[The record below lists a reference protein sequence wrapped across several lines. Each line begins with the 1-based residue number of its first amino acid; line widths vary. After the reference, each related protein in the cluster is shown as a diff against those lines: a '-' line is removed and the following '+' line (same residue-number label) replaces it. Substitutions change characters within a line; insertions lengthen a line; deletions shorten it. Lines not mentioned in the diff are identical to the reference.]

1 MISTQSDPERVAGTP
16 ILTRDPNEASPNFTR
31 GAEIPE
37 DLDPLADGIL
47 MLHQKEWLEDR
58 GDLKLAEKGRRTGI
72 TFAEALDD
80 TLIAASSREAGGD
93 NVFYIGDTK
102 DKGREFI
109 GYVGHFAKTV
119 QKEMVGIEE
128 SFFEDVDAD
137 GNTKKISSYVARFA
151 SGFRVEALSSR
162 PENIRGLQG
171 IVVIDEAAFHKD
183 VRNVIDAVNALLI
196 WGGKIRIISTH
207 SGVLNA
213 FNELIR
219 EALTDAA
226 KGKPTWSIHHI
237 PFASAVKNGL
247 FKRVCM
253 IKGKVWSEE
262 AQQKWEDKIRSAYG
276 SRKAAMR
283 QELDAIPAE
292 SEGQALSR
300 VQVEACMEAG
310 IPYIRWQVEDNF
322 RDLPDSKR
330 QDRLDQFLQREL
342 LPVLKL
348 LPKNL
353 QHVYGQDF
361 ARKGD
366 ASAIDVKSIEP
377 SLVRKTRLAVE
388 MRNVP
393 FDEQR
398 KVMEFIISH
407 LPRFAGGAF
416 DATGNGA
423 YLAEKAVQKFGAS
436 IREVHF
442 SESWYREN
450 MPAYIEAFGSN
461 KSLILPRHDDIV
473 KDHQA
478 LSFVNGIIKVPQD
491 FRFKGTDGNNRH
503 GDYAIASV
511 LGFWVSFQ
519 DIAEYDYMSASTVAR
534 TTMQAPKDDDT
545 QSANTFSR
553 GSIFGKLKGL
563 W

>member
-1 MISTQSDPERVAGTP
+1 MNSAQSNPDQVAGSP
-16 ILTRDPNEASPNFTR
+16 VLSRDPSSTSAEFTR

-58 GDLKLAEKGRRTGI
+58 SDLKLAEKGRRTGI

-80 TLIAASSREAGGD
+80 ALIAASSREAGGD

-109 GYVGHFAKTV
+109 GYVAHFAKTV
-119 QKEMVGIEE
+119 SREMVGIEE

-137 GNTKKISSYVARFA
+137 GNTRKISSYVARFA
-151 SGFRVEALSSR
+151 SGYRVEALSSR

-171 IVVIDEAAFHKD
+171 IVVIDEAAFHKN
-183 VRNVIDAVNALLI
+183 VREVIDAVNALLI

-207 SGVLNA
+207 DGVLNA

-219 EALTDAA
+219 EAQTD
-226 KGKPTWSIHHI
+226 KIRGKETWSIHHI
-237 PFASAVKNGL
+237 PFATAVKNGL
-247 FKRVCM
+247 FKRVCL
-253 IKGKVWSEE
+253 IKGKEYSRE
-262 AQQKWEDKIRSAYG
+262 AEIEWEAKIRSAYG

-300 VQVEACMEAG
+300 VQIEACMEAG

-322 RDLPDSKR
+322 RDLPDEKR
-330 QDRLDQFLQREL
+330 QDALDKFLKREL
-342 LPVLKL
+342 EPVLAR
-348 LPKNL
+348 LPKTL

-366 ASAIDVKSIEP
+366 ASAIDVKSIERT
-377 SLVRKTRLAVE
+377 LERRTRLGVE

-398 KVMEFIISH
+398 EVMIFIISR
-407 LPRFAGGAF
+407 LPRFSGAAF
-416 DATGNGA
+416 DSTGNGA

-436 IREVHF
+436 VREVHF
-442 SESWYREN
+442 SQSWYQES
-450 MPAYIEAFGSN
+450 MPPYIEAFGSN
-461 KSLILPRHDDIV
+461 RSLILPRHDDIV

-491 FRFKGTDGNNRH
+491 FRFKGTDGNTRH
-503 GDYAIASV
+503 GDYAIASA
-511 LGFWVSFQ
+511 LGYWISQQ
-519 DIAEYDYMSASTVAR
+519 DIAEYDYMSAGTIAR
-534 TTMQAPKDDDT
+534 DTMKPPRDDDFK
-545 QSANTFSR
+545 SASAFSR
-553 GSIFGKLKGL
+553 GNVFGKLKGL